1 MGKHVFVTVGT
12 TKFDA
17 LVRAVDD
24 SAVLK
29 TLYHEGFTSLLA
41 QIGHGKHV
49 PTFVGETGISCQSY
63 RYKPTLQQDMAR
75 ADLVISHAGAGS
87 IMEALALGK
96 ALVVVVNSALMD
108 NHQEELAEAMA
119 QRNYLAATTPEK
131 LAQTLVDF
139 DDSEHARTPYP
150 AATPEAFAAI
160 VDEEMC
166 AVQRRKT

>member
-1 MGKHVFVTVGT
+1 MYVY
-12 TKFDA
+12 
-17 LVRAVDD
+17 R
-24 SAVLK
+24 VL
-29 TLYHEGFTSLLA
+29 A
-41 QIGHGKHV
+41 
-49 PTFVGETGISCQSY
+49 
-63 RYKPTLQQDMAR
+63 
-75 ADLVISHAGAGS
+75 
-87 IMEALALGK
+87 ALGK